1 MTVYVY
7 RERFPTAF
15 RKIKNQIEQMYFSF
29 TFFKQAWS
37 LNKKT
42 PLKIF
47 YVFFF
52 FR

>member
-29 TFFKQAWS
+29 TFF
-37 LNKKT
+37 
-42 PLKIF
+42 
-47 YVFFF
+47 
-52 FR
+52 